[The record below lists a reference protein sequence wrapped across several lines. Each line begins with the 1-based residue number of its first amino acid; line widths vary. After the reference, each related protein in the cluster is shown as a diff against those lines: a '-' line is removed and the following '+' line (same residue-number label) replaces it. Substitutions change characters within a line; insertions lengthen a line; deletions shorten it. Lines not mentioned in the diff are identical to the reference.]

1 MQATAAD
8 LEQRLIAIARES
20 SWFMRAL
27 SAASELGLASW
38 CIGAGAVRNLVW
50 DALHEF
56 QTPTPLTDV
65 DLAYFDASSM
75 ESDRDAQLQAR
86 LNIILP
92 NVPWEVSNQAAV
104 HRWFEGYFGYPV
116 APLKSLHDAVG
127 SWPEYATAVGI
138 SLASDNTLRVIA
150 PHGLDDLFSMLIRHN
165 PVRTSSDTFQQR
177 VAQKR
182 FSQRWP
188 KVRVVGY

>member
-27 SAASELGLASW
+27 SAASGLGLASW

-92 NVPWEVSNQAAV
+92 DVPWEVSNQAAV

-127 SWPEYATAVGI
+127 SWPEYATSVGI

-165 PVRTSSDTFQQR
+165 PVRASSDTFQQR

-188 KVRVVGY
+188 KVRVVGC